1 MPQEDDCACNVT
13 NDVTS
18 VGLDTK
24 GNKAQKDCAENE
36 IVANN
41 VTPMKKNY
49 EKNQKPQDCSENED
63 VTNDVTPV
71 RNDDNDMY
79 ILCRHTKNVPNE

>member
-1 MPQEDDCACNVT
+1 MEHGTLGLLGLSPSLLGGGTPRQSMPQEDDCACNVT

-24 GNKAQKDCAENE
+24 ENQAHKDCAENE

-41 VTPMKKNY
+41 VTPMKKIIG
-49 EKNQKPQDCSENED
+49 KTKTPTTVQK
-63 VTNDVTPV
+63 
-71 RNDDNDMY
+71 M
-79 ILCRHTKNVPNE
+79 KM